1 MVSKSENLTKEPH
14 ESKATLDALLENEE
28 RFSKVFNAS
37 PAAISI
43 SRVADGLLIDVNET
57 YLKLFGF
64 TRQEVIGHTST
75 ELGIFT
81 SPNERAELIQL
92 LQQKGQVRNQERTF
106 LTKTGKIIQTLISIE
121 KISVNREGYMVST
134 VIDITERKKIEAQ
147 VAFSLQESQRR
158 EFEISSLLKA
168 SRAVLQ
174 YKDFQN
180 SARAIFD
187 ACKELIGATAGYVAL
202 LSVDGKENEVLFL
215 DAGGLPC
222 TVDPSLPMPIRGL
235 RARAYTT
242 GKVAVENNFEK
253 SEFMKFMPQG
263 HVQLKNVLFAPLTIE
278 HKVVGVIGLANKP
291 AGFTDRDNQMALAF
305 GEIASLA
312 LSNSRTLEM
321 LEKSEKELKAHSEHL
336 EALVEERAN
345 QLRNSERLAAIGAT
359 AGMVGHDIRNPL
371 QAISSD
377 VYLLKS
383 DLASV
388 PDGENKES
396 MKESLEGIEENVEY
410 VNKIVQDLQDF
421 ARPINPVVREV
432 DVRKVL
438 CEDALFRNGIPENI
452 SATCRVEKQSW
463 KLITDPDLLKRI
475 LCNLVNNAIQAMPDG
490 GKLDAYAF
498 QEAGDTVFVVQDT
511 GAGIPE
517 AIRSK
522 LFTPLVTTKPKGQG
536 FGLAVVKRMTDA
548 LGGTITY
555 ESEVGKGAKFV
566 VRLPPKKT
574 NKR

>member
-14 ESKATLDALLENEE
+14 ESKGTLDALLENEE

-37 PAAISI
+37 PAAVSI
-43 SRVADGLLIDVNET
+43 SRVADGLLIDVNEA

-64 TRQEVIGHTST
+64 THQEVIGHTSS

-81 SPNERAELIQL
+81 SPNERGELIQL
-92 LQQKGQVRNQERTF
+92 LQEKGEVRNEERTF
-106 LTKTGKIIQTLISIE
+106 LTKKGKIIQTLISIE
-121 KISVNREGYMVST
+121 KISLSRESYIVST
-134 VIDITERKKIEAQ
+134 VIDITERKKIEEQ
-147 VAFSLQESQRR
+147 LAFSLQESQQR
-158 EFEISSLLKA
+158 EFEISALLKA

-202 LSVDGKENEVLFL
+202 LSMNGKENEVLFL

-235 RARAYTT
+235 RAQAYTT

-278 HKVVGVIGLANKP
+278 HKVVGVMGLANKP

-312 LSNSRTLEM
+312 LANSKTLEM

-336 EALVEERAN
+336 EVLVEERAK
-345 QLRNSERLAAIGAT
+345 QLRDSERLATIGAT

-421 ARPINPVVREV
+421 ARPINPVLREV

-452 SATCRVEKQSW
+452 SATCRVDKQSR

-490 GKLDAYAF
+490 GKLDAYAY

-522 LFTPLVTTKPKGQG
+522 LFTPLVTTKAKGQG

-555 ESEVGKGAKFV
+555 ESEVGKGTKFV
-566 VRLPPKKT
+566 VRLGPKK
-574 NKR
+574 